1 MIYTIYLINYLLQSN
16 FTVLMSKVMIDD
28 LRAMAI
34 FVEAIKQGSFRSAAK
49 ELSLSPSAISYNI
62 SELEKRLG
70 TALIY
75 RTTRKLSLTA
85 QGKLLFKYAKEMT
98 LAAEQGLNKISPSNG
113 ELRGNLTLSITSA
126 LVSSDLNI
134 FISEFSRLHSGITFK
149 ISYSDTQEDLVG
161 NGIDLA
167 FRAGELADSTLKSKR
182 IGNIDRILTCSAEYL
197 SNKKVPTSP
206 EDLAEW
212 DWIALEMMPHFRMLI
227 DEKNN
232 TYKVNGKGNIMVDS
246 VVALTQLCICGL
258 GLATPPTAMIENEL
272 ERGTLVEVL
281 PVWSVVPIPY
291 YAVWPGNIVPN
302 INAVSFLRF
311 LADNGEIL

>member
-1 MIYTIYLINYLLQSN
+1 
-16 FTVLMSKVMIDD
+16 MIDD

-34 FVEAIKQGSFRSAAK
+34 FAEAIKQGSFRAAAK

-85 QGKLLFKYAKEMT
+85 QGKHLYKYANEMII
-98 LAAEQGLNKISPSNG
+98 AAEQGINEISPSSG

-126 LVSSDLNI
+126 LVSSDLNVY
-134 FISEFSRLHSGITFK
+134 ISEFSKLHSGITFK
-149 ISYSDTQEDLVG
+149 ISYSDIQEDLVG

-182 IGNIDRILTCSAEYL
+182 IGNIERTLVCSAEYI
-197 SNKKVPTSP
+197 SSKKVPTKP
-206 EDLAEW
+206 DDLAEW
-212 DWIALEMMPHFRMLI
+212 DWIALEMMPHFRTLV
-227 DEKNN
+227 DKKNN
-232 TYKVNGKGNIMVDS
+232 TKKIKGIGNTSVDS

-258 GLATPPTAMIENEL
+258 GLATPPTAMIEEEL
-272 ERGTLVEVL
+272 KNGTLVEVL
-281 PVWSVVPIPY
+281 PVWSVAPIPY

-302 INAVSFLRF
+302 VNAVNFLQF
-311 LADNGEIL
+311 LADRLNLI

>member
-1 MIYTIYLINYLLQSN
+1 
-16 FTVLMSKVMIDD
+16 MIDD

-34 FVEAIKQGSFRSAAK
+34 FAEAIKQGSFRAAAK

-85 QGKLLFKYAKEMT
+85 QGKHLYKYANEMII
-98 LAAEQGLNKISPSNG
+98 AAEQGINEISPSSG

-126 LVSSDLNI
+126 LVSSDLNVY
-134 FISEFSRLHSGITFK
+134 ISEFSKLHSGITFK
-149 ISYSDTQEDLVG
+149 ISYSDIQEDLVG

-182 IGNIDRILTCSAEYL
+182 IGNIDRTLVCSAEYM
-197 SNKKVPTSP
+197 SSKKVPTKP
-206 EDLAEW
+206 DDLTEW
-212 DWIALEMMPHFRMLI
+212 DWIALEMMPHFRTLV
-227 DEKNN
+227 DKKNN
-232 TYKVNGKGNIMVDS
+232 TKEIKGKGNISVDS

-258 GLATPPTAMIENEL
+258 GLATPPTAMIEEEL
-272 ERGTLVEVL
+272 KNGILVEIL
-281 PVWSVVPIPY
+281 PVWSVAPIPY
-291 YAVWPGNIVPN
+291 YAVWPSNIVPN
-302 INAVSFLRF
+302 VNAVNFLQF
-311 LADNGEIL
+311 LADKVNLI